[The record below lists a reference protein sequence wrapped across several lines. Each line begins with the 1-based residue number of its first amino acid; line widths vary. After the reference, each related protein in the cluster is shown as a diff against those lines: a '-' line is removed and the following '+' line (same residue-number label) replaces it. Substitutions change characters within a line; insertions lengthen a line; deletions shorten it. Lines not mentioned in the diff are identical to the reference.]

1 MNAFR
6 DCALFQVSF
15 LALAI
20 PESRPDECELSRY
33 QGTNLVMCPLQ
44 IGCWQA
50 ELWKLSLTLA
60 ELRQAKTMDKKV
72 YQFES
77 VFLSDMLA
85 LTFTSP

>member
-1 MNAFR
+1 MQVHLTYEGVVDASTTLPSAWLLSTASA
-6 DCALFQVSF
+6 CAPWNTAAQYYIP
-15 LALAI
+15 AL
-20 PESRPDECELSRY
+20 
-33 QGTNLVMCPLQ
+33 
-44 IGCWQA
+44 
-50 ELWKLSLTLA
+50 KLLLLKHLPLTLA

>member
-1 MNAFR
+1 MLSKHVMHDVIMR
-6 DCALFQVSF
+6 RQTHS
-15 LALAI
+15 
-20 PESRPDECELSRY
+20 ESPSSAQSHVLHS
-33 QGTNLVMCPLQ
+33 
-44 IGCWQA
+44 
-50 ELWKLSLTLA
+50 LWKLSLTLA